1 MYIELI
7 LLQRIRLKKYD
18 WSEDMAATT
27 NQKKITEE
35 KVWMKYYSEEAK
47 KQELPRRKAF
57 DYVMEINGDRLDQP
71 ALHYFGRDI
80 SFIELNHRVNS
91 AARAF
96 VALGVKEGD
105 IVSFLSASIPET
117 IASVY
122 ALNKIGAAA
131 NTIDPRLD
139 VKSIEKMI
147 KDSGSKILVV
157 IDIAFPK
164 VKAIMD
170 NINQDKIIVQSP
182 ADSLPPI
189 KRVLKKLITKNE
201 ISYTDTIITWKKFIA
216 GGKKTYYMEAPY
228 KGDALVAITYT
239 GGTTGIPKGVMIT
252 NDSMNAVGMNF
263 IHCDVHR
270 EDSDRFLGI
279 IPIFSA
285 YGMVCGMHMP
295 LCIRMT
301 LVPIP
306 RFIPNEIGQLVKT
319 FRPNHVISTPV
330 FIELLIGSREVEKM
344 DLSFL
349 YTLASGGD
357 SMNEGLENK
366 LNEFRKE
373 HNMRFP
379 LAQGY
384 GMSELSAAASFCVNR
399 IYKQG
404 SVGVPSLN
412 VNVGIFDPETGEE
425 LGYNQNGEVCV
436 TGPTMMKGYFNN
448 PEETAYV
455 MRKHADGQVWIH
467 SGDVGYMDTDGFL
480 FIKGRIKRMI
490 TRFDGHK
497 VFPINME
504 SLITNRKDVHNCA
517 VVGVNDCEHSQGQ
530 YPLALVE
537 LMPGVAKSA
546 CKEIYD
552 YCHEN
557 LEERGRPVAVLAVDK
572 LPLTPMGKIDY
583 RALEKEYGKY
593 QYTK

>member
-1 MYIELI
+1 MT
-7 LLQRIRLKKYD
+7 
-18 WSEDMAATT
+18 AATT
-27 NQKKITEE
+27 PKKITEE

-47 KQELPRRKAF
+47 NAELPRRKAF
-57 DYVMEINGDRLDQP
+57 DYVIEVNNDRLDQP
-71 ALHYFGRDI
+71 ALHYYGRDI
-80 SFIELNHRVNS
+80 TFLDLIRRVNK
-91 AARAF
+91 AAKAF

-105 IVSFLSASIPET
+105 IVSFLSVGLPET
-117 IASVY
+117 IAAVY

-139 VKSIEKMI
+139 IKSIENMI
-147 KDSGSKILVV
+147 KGSGSKILVT
-157 IDIAFPK
+157 IDMAFPK

-170 NINQDKIIVQSP
+170 NIKQEKIIVQSP
-182 ADSLPPI
+182 ATSLPPV
-189 KRVLKKLITKNE
+189 KRCLMKLAAKYDIPY
-201 ISYTDTIITWKKFIA
+201 SDTVITWKQFID

-252 NDSMNAVGMNF
+252 NDSMNAVAMNF
-263 IHCDVHR
+263 AYCDVHW
-270 EDSDRFLGI
+270 EDGNRFLGI

-295 LCIRMT
+295 LCMRVA

-306 RFIPNEIGQLVKT
+306 KFIPNEIGKLVKT
-319 FRPNHVISTPV
+319 YRPNHIISTPV
-330 FIELLIGSREVEKM
+330 FIELLISSREVEKM

-366 LNEFRKE
+366 LNEFRKK

-399 IYKQG
+399 VYKQG
-404 SVGVPSLN
+404 SVGIPSLN

-448 PEETAYV
+448 PEETALV
-455 MRKHADGQVWIH
+455 MRKHEDGQVWIH

-480 FIKGRIKRMI
+480 YIKGRIKRMI

-504 SLITNRKDVHNCA
+504 SLIANRKDVHNCA
-517 VVGVNDCEHSQGQ
+517 VIGVNDCEHSQGQ
-530 YPLALVE
+530 YPMALVE
-537 LMPGVAKSA
+537 LMPGVPEST
-546 CKEIYD
+546 CKDIYN

-557 LEERGRPVAVLAVDK
+557 MEERGRPVAVLAVEK
-572 LPLTPMGKIDY
+572 LPLTPMGKIDN
-583 RALEKEYGKY
+583 RALEKEYRNY
-593 QYTK
+593 DYTKWDQAAL

>member
-1 MYIELI
+1 
-7 LLQRIRLKKYD
+7 
-18 WSEDMAATT
+18 MALST
-27 NQKKITEE
+27 NTKKITEE

-47 KQELPRRKAF
+47 TQELPRRKAF

-71 ALHYFGRDI
+71 ALHYYGRNI
-80 SFIELNHRVNS
+80 SFLELNKRVNK
-91 AARAF
+91 AAKAF

-105 IVSFLSASIPET
+105 IVSFLSVSVPET

-139 VKSIEKMI
+139 IKSIEKMI
-147 KDSGSKILVV
+147 KDSGSKILVA
-157 IDIAFPK
+157 IDVAFPK
-164 VKAIMD
+164 VKMIMD
-170 NINQDKIIVQSP
+170 NINQEKIIVQSP
-182 ADSLPPI
+182 ADSLPAV
-189 KRVLKKLITKNE
+189 KRILKKLTTKNN
-201 ISYTDTIITWKKFIA
+201 IPYSDTVITWKQFIA

-270 EDSDRFLGI
+270 EDNDRFLGI

-295 LCIRMT
+295 LCIRIT

-306 RFIPNEIGQLVKT
+306 KFIPNEIGKLVKT
-319 FRPNHVISTPV
+319 FRPNHIISTPV
-330 FIELLIGSREVEKM
+330 FIELLIGSREVENM

-455 MRKHADGQVWIH
+455 MRKHDDGQVWIH

-504 SLITNRKDVHNCA
+504 SLIANRKDVHNCA

-537 LMPGVAKSA
+537 LMPGVSAAA
-546 CKEIYD
+546 CKKIYD
-552 YCHEN
+552 DCHEQ
-557 LEERGRPVAVLAVDK
+557 LEERGRPVAVLAVEK

-593 QYTK
+593 QYTKWDPAVG

>member
-1 MYIELI
+1 
-7 LLQRIRLKKYD
+7 
-18 WSEDMAATT
+18 MALST
-27 NQKKITEE
+27 NTKKITEE

-47 KQELPRRKAF
+47 TQELPQRKAF

-71 ALHYFGRDI
+71 ALHYFGRNI
-80 SFIELNHRVNS
+80 SFLELNKRVNK
-91 AARAF
+91 AAKAF

-105 IVSFLSASIPET
+105 IVSFLSVSVPET

-139 VKSIEKMI
+139 IKSIEKMI
-147 KDSGSKILVV
+147 KDSGSKILVA
-157 IDIAFPK
+157 IDVAFPK
-164 VKAIMD
+164 VKMIMD
-170 NINQDKIIVQSP
+170 NINQEKIIVQSP
-182 ADSLPPI
+182 ADSLPAV
-189 KRVLKKLITKNE
+189 KRILKKLTTKNN
-201 ISYTDTIITWKKFIA
+201 IPYSDTIITWKQFIA

-270 EDSDRFLGI
+270 EDNDRFLGI

-306 RFIPNEIGQLVKT
+306 KFIPNEIGKLVKT

-330 FIELLIGSREVEKM
+330 FIELLIGSREVENM

-455 MRKHADGQVWIH
+455 MRKHDDGQVWIH

-504 SLITNRKDVHNCA
+504 SLIANRKDVHNCA

-537 LMPGVAKSA
+537 LMPGVSAAA
-546 CKEIYD
+546 CKKIYD
-552 YCHEN
+552 DCHEQ
-557 LEERGRPVAVLAVDK
+557 LEERGRPVAVLAVEK

-593 QYTK
+593 QYTKWDPAVG

>member
-1 MYIELI
+1 MT
-7 LLQRIRLKKYD
+7 
-18 WSEDMAATT
+18 ATA

-47 KQELPRRKAF
+47 NAELPRRKAF
-57 DYVMEINGDRLDQP
+57 DYVMEVNSDRLDQP
-71 ALHYFGRDI
+71 ALHYYGKDI
-80 SFIELNHRVNS
+80 SFLDLNHRVNS
-91 AARAF
+91 AAKAF
-96 VALGVKEGD
+96 VAMGVKEGD
-105 IVSFLSASIPET
+105 IVSFLSVAVPET
-117 IASVY
+117 IAAVY

-139 VKSIEKMI
+139 IKSIEKMI
-147 KDSGSKILVV
+147 KGSGSKILVT
-157 IDIAFPK
+157 IDMAFPK
-164 VKAIMD
+164 VKMIMD
-170 NINQDKIIVQSP
+170 SINQEKIIVQSP
-182 ADSLPPI
+182 ATSLPVF
-189 KRVLKKLITKNE
+189 KRFLMKLASKTNIPY
-201 ISYTDTIITWKKFIA
+201 SDTVITWKQFIA
-216 GGKKTYYMEAPY
+216 GGKKTYYMESPY

-252 NDSMNAVGMNF
+252 NDSMNAVAMNF
-263 IHCDVHR
+263 AHCDVHW
-270 EDSDRFLGI
+270 EDGNRFLGI

-295 LCIRMT
+295 LCMRVA

-306 RFIPNEIGQLVKT
+306 RFIPNEIGKLVKT
-319 FRPNHVISTPV
+319 FRPNHIISTPV
-330 FIELLIGSREVEKM
+330 FIELLIGSREVEDM

-357 SMNEGLENK
+357 SMNEGLENR

-373 HNMRFP
+373 HNMRYP

-399 IYKQG
+399 VYKQG
-404 SVGVPSLN
+404 SVGIPSLN

-455 MRKHADGQVWIH
+455 MRKHDDGQVWIH

-480 FIKGRIKRMI
+480 YIKGRIKRMI

-504 SLITNRKDVHNCA
+504 SLIANRKDVHNCA
-517 VVGVNDCEHSQGQ
+517 VVGVNDLEHSQGQ

-537 LMPGVAKSA
+537 LMPGVPATA

-557 LEERGRPVAVLAVDK
+557 MEERGRPVAVLAVEK
-572 LPLTPMGKIDY
+572 LPLTPMGKIDN
-583 RALEKEYGKY
+583 RVLEKEYGEY
-593 QYTK
+593 DYTKWEYAAK